1 MSDTLKKTLTDILKT
16 SLRFCL
22 SAFLL
27 CLCCACN
34 TNNDTSVL
42 PDNGAVPYQEDD
54 GQDTEDFC
62 MSDVLLLQNDYS
74 VNLKLL
80 SLSNPVS
87 DSLLY
92 DDLHLY
98 LSQGDKRVAGMETEQ
113 RDTALQWMMDR
124 VDQLQEGM
132 CARMVS
138 EALGAAGLRSGV
150 HYRYTPIAAAGS
162 SCFNF
167 VNESTGELN
176 YKCEAYTWKD
186 LLNHNYAPRKG
197 DVVFFGLIS
206 SADMSMKQYAKYSD
220 GNGYHVGMMRSDNS
234 SINKISTV
242 DGGQGADLLHIRT
255 IDRSVNPVNGI
266 FNIGHEL
273 NIYTTI
279 FVRPCYQATFVLN
292 AYLNYSNKNYVYGSD
307 FRELDQEYYFSS
319 DSVYQTLSVDEN
331 EKHDGCN
338 SLKIENHQAGAADK
352 SVIIKT
358 LTMGASNHGDYVGDD
373 RPMTLSFYAKADS
386 KDTNLYFRWGYEST
400 TDARSVTLTPYW
412 QKYTIRMDKKVA
424 YDYYM
429 HLYADKAGTIWI
441 SELQLEDGKEATDFT
456 AENEAFYD
464 STLNTYNLSSISYK
478 LPEEPVRDG
487 YVFEGWYDQ
496 ARGGTKID
504 DSIDVKN
511 GNFNVYAH
519 WTKEE

>member
-1 MSDTLKKTLTDILKT
+1 MSVVKETVKKTLPDILT
-16 SLRFCL
+16 ICLRCGL
-22 SAFLL
+22 SMFLL
-27 CLCCACN
+27 CTCFGCAAG
-34 TNNDTSVL
+34 SSG
-42 PDNGAVPYQEDD
+42 PSSAVHYEEGDD
-54 GQDTEDFC
+54 GQDTDDFC
-62 MSDVLLLQNDYS
+62 MNDVLLLQNDYT
-74 VNLKLL
+74 VNLTLL
-80 SLSNPVS
+80 SLTDTVS

-124 VDQLQEGM
+124 VGELQEGM

-138 EALGAAGLRSGV
+138 EALTAAGMRSGT
-150 HYRYTPIAAAGS
+150 HFRYTPIAAAGS

-167 VNESTGELN
+167 VNESTGALN
-176 YKCEAYTWKD
+176 YKVEAYTWKD

-206 SADMSMKQYAKYSD
+206 SADMTMKQYAKYSD

-255 IDRSVNPVNGI
+255 IDRSVNPANGI

-279 FVRPCYQATFVLN
+279 FVRPCYRATFVMN
-292 AYLNYSNKNYVYGSD
+292 AYLNYSNKNYLYDSD
-307 FRELDQEYYFSS
+307 FNELEKDYYFSS
-319 DSVYQTLSVDEN
+319 DPAYHTLSIDES
-331 EKHDGCN
+331 EKHDGFN

-352 SVIIKT
+352 SVIIRT

-400 TDARSVTLTPYW
+400 ADARSITLTPEW

-429 HLYADKAGTIWI
+429 HLYADKAGTVWL
-441 SELQLEDGKEATDFT
+441 SELQLEDGKEATDFV
-456 AENEAFYD
+456 AENENWYA
-464 STLNTYNLSSISYK
+464 STLNTYDLSSIAYE
-478 LPEEPVRDG
+478 LPQDPARDG
-487 YVFEGWYDQ
+487 YVFDGWYDQ
-496 ARGGTKID
+496 ASGGTKID
-504 DSIDVKN
+504 DTVDVRN
-511 GNFNVYAH
+511 GNLNVFAH
-519 WTKEE
+519 WTKED